1 MGWPETEEK
10 KGRRQVTPNKC
21 GRHVCL
27 YERNSPPSVPFGF
40 LPSSARRFPSRRR
53 GCNEPISRS
62 GVCWLAALTSTPLP
76 MAPPRPPPPPEVTRP
91 VNPQGHQCGDLGG
104 RTFALAPSPDPTM
117 VISLTPSSHSHS
129 FVASSLR
136 RQVRHVRGHCAPLQ
150 QLVRDL
156 STRRTQ
162 YVRSSGSLL
171 RLGNQRSRPWLRRRD
186 RGTRDAGHSGLRSS
200 APSRPRDATLQP
212 LAGHA
217 RIHPHIGIQPVALG
231 VLIAEDH
238 QESM

>member
-1 MGWPETEEK
+1 MSVFMNGTALPRSPLDSFLLLRGVFPPVDEVAISQSHDR
-10 KGRRQVTPNKC
+10 GGLLAGCAYLQSFAN
-21 GRHVCL
+21 G
-27 YERNSPPSVPFGF
+27 PPS
-40 LPSSARRFPSRRR
+40 A
-53 GCNEPISRS
+53 
-62 GVCWLAALTSTPLP
+62 
-76 MAPPRPPPPPEVTRP
+76 PPEVTRP

-129 FVASSLR
+129 FGASSLR

-238 QESM
+238 QELM